1 MIDDSLPRP
10 RQMRVD
16 GDLYRLLWRAFP
28 RWRKSNGLVDVS
40 DIARTFSTSRETVYK
55 WLRADRIPPAR
66 AMQLIALSGRRLTEA
81 DFVPFVFKD

>member
-1 MIDDSLPRP
+1 
-10 RQMRVD
+10 MRVD

-28 RWRKSNGLVDVS
+28 RWRKSNGLVDVR

-66 AMQLIALSGRRLTEA
+66 AIQFIAMSGRRLSEA